1 MADAAELIVRIRG
14 DASDLEATIS
24 SVESE
29 LSKLEQTQSKNNN
42 TSTKGL
48 TAYKK
53 QMQDAQTTLQTSRT
67 ALTNTKKAYE
77 DNVKSVNKN
86 VTALKA
92 QKTELDKQIS
102 LRSNEKRLL
111 TEANKSLDKNSVAD
125 VYKRQMCN
133 HAKYITDMT
142 QSYLVGNPV
151 TYAVSDEYDIE
162 AIKNEYLEQDMPS
175 VDSEIVKNMSI
186 YGKAYELIY
195 ADEKSKPR
203 SVRLDP
209 EHTFVCYSQSAF
221 EKPLF
226 AVYYYKKYDLDG
238 YCTGSIC
245 RVYDE
250 SFIYTYTGLDSYTAL
265 SLQNVEPHYFFD
277 VPIIEYRNNTEMQG
291 DFEQLITQIDAY
303 NVLMSDR
310 INDKEQFVNSLLFL
324 CNCDLDTEQAK
335 KLLVERILMGDGD
348 AKAEYLSKVLN
359 EADTKVLRDDI
370 KDDIHRLS
378 HVPDLSDESFGNN
391 LSGVAIKYKLL
402 GFEQH
407 VKNKERNFAKTLRKR
422 LEIYNN
428 FLVTLNAMKEVPS
441 HRVDIGFTYN
451 LPANELEIAQMINYL
466 KRCV

>member
-1 MADAAELIVRIRG
+1 MSVIELNKLTKDYGENRGIFDLDLNIEEGEMVGYVGTNGSGKTTTIRNILG
-14 DASDLEATIS
+14 FLKPTGGSVCVNGLS
-24 SVESE
+24 SWE
-29 LSKLEQTQSKNNN
+29 
-42 TSTKGL
+42 
-48 TAYKK
+48 
-53 QMQDAQTTLQTSRT
+53 
-67 ALTNTKKAYE
+67 
-77 DNVKSVNKN
+77 
-86 VTALKA
+86 
-92 QKTELDKQIS
+92 
-102 LRSNEKRLL
+102 
-111 TEANKSLDKNSVAD
+111 
-125 VYKRQMCN
+125 
-133 HAKYITDMT
+133 HA
-142 QSYLVGNPV
+142 
-151 TYAVSDEYDIE
+151 
-162 AIKNEYLEQDMPS
+162 
-175 VDSEIVKNMSI
+175 SEIVKNMSI

-466 KRCV
+466 KGLASDETLLERLPFITDAKEEVEIARREQAESPPKICVSLKIRQGK